1 MEIKEYLLKILE
13 ESKKRFSP
21 YNVLYDQLVHLPFNR
36 PIYVLALGKAAYQMV
51 EAVLYHASQEPFIR
65 IKECLVI
72 TRYGNVK
79 APLSNTTCLE
89 ASHIVPD
96 ENSLKAGEA
105 ALEFVQKLG
114 ADDIL
119 IVLLSGGGIAMMEKP
134 VEGVS
139 LEEFNARIQ
148 QLLRNGA
155 GTEELHEERKNLSAL
170 KGGKMLEYIKSKHIY
185 IYAMSDV
192 PGDFPKYIASN
203 PFMPDA
209 EKTDD
214 QMSADKFHKFDNL
227 TSDRFVPQEKA
238 VTYKIIA
245 NNKAFCEIVKAAAL
259 DIVRELQADYVHII
273 ATEMADDSVKIG
285 KDISDTA
292 KLIDSQRDK
301 GFAAFKTPC
310 LLIFGGKPY
319 VIPKGSGKG
328 GRCTELALAAVEGL
342 AEVSYC
348 AMLTYATDG
357 LDGVPEAAGAII
369 DTNTKAALQAKGVDI
384 AASLANNDSFTA
396 LKTVDAIIPGEYT
409 GINVND
415 VVMLYVQ

>member
-51 EAVLYHASQEPFIR
+51 EAVHYHASQEPFIR

-79 APLSNTTCLE
+79 APLPNTVCLE
-89 ASHIVPD
+89 ASHLMPD
-96 ENSLKAGEA
+96 ENSLKAGDV
-105 ALEFVQKLG
+105 ALEFVRKLG
-114 ADDIL
+114 MDDIL
-119 IVLLSGGGIAMMEKP
+119 IVLLSGGGIALMEKP

-139 LEEFNARIQ
+139 LEELNARIQ
-148 QLLRNGA
+148 QLVRNGA
-155 GTEELHEERKNLSAL
+155 GTEEIDAERKRLSAL
-170 KGGKMLEYIKSKHIY
+170 KGGKMLEHIQSKHIF
-185 IYAMSDV
+185 IYAMSEV

-209 EKTDD
+209 EKSDD
-214 QMSADKFHKFDNL
+214 QLSADKFHKFDNL
-227 TSDRFVPQEKA
+227 TSDRFIAQEKS

-245 NNKAFCEIVKAAAL
+245 NNKAFCEILKAVAL
-259 DIVRELQADYVHII
+259 DLVRELQADYVHII
-273 ATEMADDSVKIG
+273 ATEMAEESAKIG
-285 KDISDTA
+285 KDIAETA
-292 KLIDSQRDK
+292 KLIGSQREK

-319 VIPKGSGKG
+319 IIPKGSGKG

-342 AEVSYC
+342 AEVNYC

-369 DTNTKAALQAKGVDI
+369 DTGTKVSLEAKGVDI
-384 AASLANNDSFTA
+384 TASIANNDSYTA
-396 LKTVDAIIPGEYT
+396 LKKVDAIIPGEYT

>member
-51 EAVLYHASQEPFIR
+51 EAVHYHASQEPFIR

-79 APLSNTTCLE
+79 APLPNTTCLE
-89 ASHIVPD
+89 ASHLVYD
-96 ENSLKAGEA
+96 ENSLKAGDA

-114 ADDIL
+114 TDDIL
-119 IVLLSGGGIAMMEKP
+119 IVLLSGGGVTMMEKP

-139 LEEFNARIQ
+139 LEQFNARIQ
-148 QLLRNGA
+148 QLVKDGA
-155 GTEELHEERKNLSAL
+155 STEEIDAERKQLSAI
-170 KGGKMLEYIKSKHIY
+170 KGGKLLQHIQCKHIY
-185 IYAMSDV
+185 IYAMSEV
-192 PGDFPKYIASN
+192 PGDIPKYIASN

-209 EKTDD
+209 EKADE
-214 QMSADKFHKFDNL
+214 QMSDDKFHKFDNL
-227 TSDRFVPQEKA
+227 TADRFIPQEKSI
-238 VTYKIIA
+238 TYKIIA
-245 NNKAFCEIVKAAAL
+245 NNKAFCEILKSAAL

-273 ATEMADDSVKIG
+273 STEMADESCKIG
-285 KDISDTA
+285 KDIADTA

-301 GFAAFKTPC
+301 GYAAFKTPC
-310 LLIFGGKPY
+310 LLIFGGRPY
-319 VIPKGSGKG
+319 VIPKGTGKS

-342 AEVSYC
+342 AEVNYC
-348 AMLTYATDG
+348 ALLAYATDG
-357 LDGVPEAAGAII
+357 LDGVPEASGAII
-369 DTNTKAALQAKGVDI
+369 DTHTKAALLTKGIDI
-384 AASLANNDSFTA
+384 EASLANNDSFMA
-396 LKTVDAIIPGEYT
+396 LKSVDAIIPGEYT

-415 VVMLYVQ
+415 IVMLYVQ